1 MAKFKQ
7 RAVTTA
13 ITTPSETLIR
23 RDSSPRKIRVKIIPM
38 KAENPA
44 TTPFKLFIGDF
55 TLFMALGFRFETFTF
70 KTA

>member
-23 RDSSPRKIRVKIIPM
+23 RDSSPKKTRVKIIPM

-44 TTPFKLFIGDF
+44 TTPFRMFIGDF
-55 TLFMALGFRFETFTF
+55 ALFMV
-70 KTA
+70 

>member
-23 RDSSPRKIRVKIIPM
+23 RDSSPKKMRVKIIPM

-44 TTPFKLFIGDF
+44 TTPFRMFIGDF
-55 TLFMALGFRFETFTF
+55 TLFMA
-70 KTA
+70 